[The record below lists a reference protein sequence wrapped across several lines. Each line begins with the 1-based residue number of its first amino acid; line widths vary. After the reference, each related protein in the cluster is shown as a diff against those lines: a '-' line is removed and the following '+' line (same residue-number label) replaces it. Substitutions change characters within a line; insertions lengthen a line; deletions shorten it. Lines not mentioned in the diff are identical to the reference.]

1 MRRIIAGLVFCLCL
15 CGVNTAAWAMQKG
28 DAGDA
33 VQSLQEAL
41 IEEGYLAREADG
53 VFGST
58 TEKALRLYQRDQGL
72 PVTSQAD
79 ETMLTRLAETD
90 APRDGGGILYAP
102 GNLGADIFTLQQLFA
117 AEGYEVGAPDGV
129 YGEQLTQAVQTFQRG
144 HGLQVIGAID
154 EKTWSLLT
162 RGRDIAI
169 SRGAVKGMRER
180 AAHKKPAAKRSR
192 DKAQTV
198 KKSSRSAGKIGLQQG
213 DSGKHVRLLQS
224 RLVQNGYDVGIIDA
238 TFGGATRSAL
248 QDWQKSHGVTANGV
262 ADEFFWNES
271 TKLMPAPSKYL
282 HKWTMHASAYSSQD
296 GGTGS
301 HTARGS
307 LLSRGHVAVDPSLI
321 PLGSL
326 LYVEGYGYALADDIG
341 GAIRGKTID
350 VAMESYDEAIQWG
363 RRDVTVYL
371 IKKGHG
377 K

>member
-1 MRRIIAGLVFCLCL
+1 M
-15 CGVNTAAWAMQKG
+15 K
-28 DAGDA
+28 
-33 VQSLQEAL
+33 
-41 IEEGYLAREADG
+41 
-53 VFGST
+53 
-58 TEKALRLYQRDQGL
+58 
-72 PVTSQAD
+72 
-79 ETMLTRLAETD
+79 
-90 APRDGGGILYAP
+90 
-102 GNLGADIFTLQQLFA
+102 
-117 AEGYEVGAPDGV
+117 
-129 YGEQLTQAVQTFQRG
+129 AVQTFQWE
-144 HGLQVIGAID
+144 HGLHVIGAID

-180 AAHKKPAAKRSR
+180 ATNANPAAKRSR

-198 KKSSRSAGKIGLQQG
+198 KKSSRSADKIGLKQG

-224 RLVQNGYDVGIIDA
+224 RLVQNGYDIGIIDA
-238 TFGGATRSAL
+238 AFGGATRSAL

-271 TKLMPAPSKYL
+271 AKLMPAPSKYL

-326 LYVEGYGYALADDIG
+326 VYVEGYGYALADDIG

-363 RRDVTVYL
+363 RRDVTVYV

>member
-1 MRRIIAGLVFCLCL
+1 
-15 CGVNTAAWAMQKG
+15 MQKG

-72 PVTSQAD
+72 PVTGQAD

-102 GNLGADIFTLQQLFA
+102 GNLGGDIVTLQQLFA
-117 AEGYEVGAPDGV
+117 AEGYEVGASDGV
-129 YGEQLTQAVQTFQRG
+129 YGEQLTKAVQAFQRE
-144 HGLQVIGAID
+144 HGLEVIGAMD

-180 AAHKKPAAKRSR
+180 ATNAKPAAKRSR
-192 DKAQTV
+192 DKAQMV
-198 KKSSRSAGKIGLQQG
+198 KKSSRSADKIGLQQG

-238 TFGGATRSAL
+238 AFGGAVIR
-248 QDWQKSHGVTANGV
+248 KHFKTAGM
-262 ADEFFWNES
+262 
-271 TKLMPAPSKYL
+271 L
-282 HKWTMHASAYSSQD
+282 
-296 GGTGS
+296 
-301 HTARGS
+301 
-307 LLSRGHVAVDPSLI
+307 
-321 PLGSL
+321 
-326 LYVEGYGYALADDIG
+326 
-341 GAIRGKTID
+341 
-350 VAMESYDEAIQWG
+350 
-363 RRDVTVYL
+363 
-371 IKKGHG
+371 
-377 K
+377 

>member
-1 MRRIIAGLVFCLCL
+1 
-15 CGVNTAAWAMQKG
+15 MQKG

-72 PVTSQAD
+72 PVTGQAD

-102 GNLGADIFTLQQLFA
+102 GNLGADIVTLQQLFA
-117 AEGYEVGAPDGV
+117 VEGYEVGAPDGV
-129 YGEQLTQAVQTFQRG
+129 YGEQLTQAVQMFQRE
-144 HGLQVIGAID
+144 HGLEVIGAID

-162 RGRDIAI
+162 RGRDIVI
-169 SRGAVKGMRER
+169 SRGSVKGMRER
-180 AAHKKPAAKRSR
+180 ATKAKPAAKHDR
-192 DKAQTV
+192 AQTV
-198 KKSSRSAGKIGLQQG
+198 KKSSRSTGKIGLQQG

-248 QDWQKSHGVTANGV
+248 QDWQKHHGVTANGV

-271 TKLMPAPSKYL
+271 AKLTPAPSKYL
-282 HKWTMHASAYSSQD
+282 HKWTMRASAYSSQD

-301 HTARGS
+301 QTARGS
-307 LLSRGHVAVDPSLI
+307 LLSRGHVAVDPHLI